1 MNKQDQAQ
9 IQKDLLSEL
18 GLSDL
23 PQDKKDEL
31 LIKMTEVILKRMFA
45 ETMEKL
51 KPADQDAYGEMLDR
65 EARSEEIE
73 KFLREK
79 IENYDQ
85 LLEKVVSDFREEMK
99 KDANL

>member
-1 MNKQDQAQ
+1 M
-9 IQKDLLSEL
+9 

-31 LIKMTEVILKRMFA
+31 IIKMTEAILKRMFV

-51 KPADQDAYGEMLDR
+51 KLVDQKIFGEMLDR
-65 EARSEEIE
+65 EAGPEEIE
-73 KFLREK
+73 KFLRKK

-85 LLEKVVSDFREEMK
+85 MLEKVVADFRDEMK
-99 KDANL
+99 KENN